1 MYDYVIVGGGISGL
15 YMYMNLLQK
24 TSNICLIEKN
34 DYFGG
39 RIKQCNDKIS
49 GKNISFPEGAARFNN
64 NHKKVIK
71 LLKQFNLF
79 DSQKTPNV
87 SSDIDFIDTENEFSN
102 KFNGENGF
110 KYINKILE
118 KYHKYDKQELQ
129 NMTFQELAQK
139 ILKKTELEF
148 MLKSSGY
155 TGQLKNMNSYD
166 AIHLF
171 DKGIRIDMKY
181 YVGVFQGLI
190 DNLLL
195 YLNKHNANLR
205 LKVNVI
211 DIINKDDIYDIHIKD
226 KIIHSKNVIC
236 CAPKFSL
243 IKFSCMSPIK
253 ELLEKSVTCK
263 PLCRVYAV
271 FDDNDIWFE
280 NLKKKF
286 VVNNQLRYIIPIDVK
301 KGLIMISYTDDIYTK
316 YWNKM
321 NNNQEKLKKSVVKL
335 VNKTFDIQINEPRKV
350 YVCHWDCGVAYWNKK
365 VDSISVSN
373 QITNPIDNLFICGE
387 NYSRTQSWVEGA
399 LESCD
404 RCLKACI

>member
-1 MYDYVIVGGGISGL
+1 MWPANFWKLYEYFIRKSAGLGRSPTEPDKDIYDHRYLHCDVLIVGGGISGL

-24 TSNICLIEKN
+24 TSNICLLEKN

-129 NMTFQELAQK
+129 NMTFQELGQK

-166 AIHLF
+166 AF
-171 DKGIRIDMKY
+171 N
-181 YVGVFQGLI
+181 F
-190 DNLLL
+190 
-195 YLNKHNANLR
+195 
-205 LKVNVI
+205 
-211 DIINKDDIYDIHIKD
+211 
-226 KIIHSKNVIC
+226 
-236 CAPKFSL
+236 
-243 IKFSCMSPIK
+243 
-253 ELLEKSVTCK
+253 
-263 PLCRVYAV
+263 
-271 FDDNDIWFE
+271 
-280 NLKKKF
+280 
-286 VVNNQLRYIIPIDVK
+286 
-301 KGLIMISYTDDIYTK
+301 
-316 YWNKM
+316 
-321 NNNQEKLKKSVVKL
+321 SVV
-335 VNKTFDIQINEPRKV
+335 
-350 YVCHWDCGVAYWNKK
+350 YC
-365 VDSISVSN
+365 S
-373 QITNPIDNLFICGE
+373 
-387 NYSRTQSWVEGA
+387 
-399 LESCD
+399 
-404 RCLKACI
+404 

>member
-24 TSNICLIEKN
+24 TSNICLLEKN

-39 RIKQCNDKIS
+39 RIKQYNEKIL

-71 LLKQFNLF
+71 LLKKFDLF
-79 DSQKTPNV
+79 DSQTSKV
-87 SSDIDFIDTENEFSN
+87 SSDIEFIDTENEFSN

-110 KYINKILE
+110 KYINSVLE
-118 KYHKYDKQELQ
+118 KSNNYDKHELQ

-181 YVGVFQGLI
+181 YVGVFQRLI
-190 DNLLL
+190 DSLLL
-195 YLNKHNANLR
+195 YLHKHNATLK
-205 LKVNVI
+205 LKVNVL
-211 DIINKDDIYDIHIKD
+211 DIVNNNETYDIYIKN
-226 KIIHSKNVIC
+226 KIIHCRNIIC
-236 CAPKFSL
+236 CVPKFSL
-243 IKFSCMSPIK
+243 LNFTCISPIK
-253 ELLEKSVTCK
+253 ELLEKSVICK
-263 PLCRVYAV
+263 PLCRVYAI
-271 FDDNDIWFE
+271 FDENDIWFE
-280 NLKKKF
+280 NLKKKV
-286 VVNNQLRYIIPIDVK
+286 VVNNQLRYIIPIDIK
-301 KGLIMISYTDDIYTK
+301 KGLIMISYTDDVYTK
-316 YWNKM
+316 YWNKIK
-321 NNNQEKLKKSVVKL
+321 NNQAKLKNSIVKL

-350 YVCHWDCGVAYWNKK
+350 YVCYWDCGVAFWNKNM
-365 VDSISVSN
+365 DSISISKK
-373 QITNPIDNLFICGE
+373 ITNPIDNMFICGE
-387 NYSRTQSWVEGA
+387 NYSRNQSWVEGA

-404 RCLKACI
+404 RCLKLCT

>member
-24 TSNICLIEKN
+24 TSNICLLEKN

-39 RIKQCNDKIS
+39 RIKQYNEKIL

-71 LLKQFNLF
+71 LLKKFDLF
-79 DSQKTPNV
+79 DSQTSKV
-87 SSDIDFIDTENEFSN
+87 SSDIEFIDTENEFSN

-110 KYINKILE
+110 KYINSVLE
-118 KYHKYDKQELQ
+118 KSNNYDKHELQ

-181 YVGVFQGLI
+181 YVGVFQRLI
-190 DNLLL
+190 DSLLL
-195 YLNKHNANLR
+195 YLHKHNATLK
-205 LKVNVI
+205 LKVNVL
-211 DIINKDDIYDIHIKD
+211 DIVNNNETYDIYIKN
-226 KIIHSKNVIC
+226 KIIHCRNIIC
-236 CAPKFSL
+236 CVPKFSL
-243 IKFSCMSPIK
+243 LNFTCISPIK

-263 PLCRVYAV
+263 PLCRVYAI
-271 FDDNDIWFE
+271 FDENDIWFE
-280 NLKKKF
+280 NLKKKV
-286 VVNNQLRYIIPIDVK
+286 VVNNQLRYIIPIDIK
-301 KGLIMISYTDDIYTK
+301 KGLIMISYTDDVYTK
-316 YWNKM
+316 YWNKIK
-321 NNNQEKLKKSVVKL
+321 NNQAKLKNSIVKL

-350 YVCHWDCGVAYWNKK
+350 YVCYWDCGVAFWNKNM
-365 VDSISVSN
+365 DSISISKK
-373 QITNPIDNLFICGE
+373 ITNPIDNMFICGE
-387 NYSRTQSWVEGA
+387 NYSRNQSWVEGA

-404 RCLKACI
+404 RCLKLCT